1 MNAIA
6 AVYLFTTPSKK
17 YIREEIYTS
26 EWDEDVEVDV
36 YKAPDLFISGLKEG
50 KIYDLCISDIE
61 MPGKNG
67 VELAEEIRRIDSG
80 MLLIFLTSYS
90 KYAICGYKVDAFD
103 YLLKERFKEEWKRTL
118 GKIKKEFE
126 KAEGEFYL
134 VDTSTYFER
143 ISLSQILYIYKDKR
157 YAVLVLEDREVPVR
171 KSLKQILQE
180 LSGKDQ
186 FILVE
191 RGHIAN
197 IEKIKRFELREIEL
211 VNGKRIPLGHI
222 RTSEVREK
230 IHSYYK
236 GRF

>member
-1 MNAIA
+1 MKKIAVVDDDMNYA
-6 AVYLFTTPSKK
+6 K
-17 YIREEIYTS
+17 YIREEIYAS

-36 YKAPDLFISGLKEG
+36 YDAPDLLISSLKEG
-50 KIYDLCISDIE
+50 RIYDLCISDIE

-67 VELAEEIRRIDSG
+67 VELAQELRGIDSG
-80 MLLIFLTSYS
+80 ILLIFLTSYS

-103 YLLKERFKEEWKRTL
+103 YLLKEHFREEWKRTL
-118 GKIKKEFE
+118 DKVKREFE
-126 KAEGEFYL
+126 KAEEECYL
-134 VDTSTYFER
+134 VDAPTYFER

-157 YAVLVLEDREVPVR
+157 YAVFVLGDREVPVR

-180 LSGKDQ
+180 LAGKNQ

-191 RGHIAN
+191 RGHIVN

-222 RTSEVREK
+222 RTSEVRKK

>member
-1 MNAIA
+1 MKKIAVVDDDMNYA
-6 AVYLFTTPSKK
+6 K
-17 YIREEIYTS
+17 YIREEIYAS
-26 EWDEDVEVDV
+26 EWDEDVGVDV
-36 YKAPDLFISGLKEG
+36 YDAPDLLIGAIKEG
-50 KIYDLCISDIE
+50 RIYDLCISDIE

-67 VELAEEIRRIDSG
+67 VELAEELRGIDSG
-80 MLLIFLTSYS
+80 ILLIFLTSYP

-103 YLLKERFKEEWKRTL
+103 YLLKEHFREEWKRTL
-118 GKIKKEFE
+118 EKVKREFE
-126 KAEGEFYL
+126 RAEDECYL
-134 VDTSTYFER
+134 VDAPTYFER
-143 ISLSQILYIYKDKR
+143 ISLNQIFYIYKDKR
-157 YAVLVLEDREVPVR
+157 YAVFVLGDREIPVR

-180 LSGKDQ
+180 LPGKNQ

-191 RGHIAN
+191 RGHIVN
-197 IEKIKRFELREIEL
+197 IEKIKRFELREIEM

>member
-1 MNAIA
+1 MKKIAVVDDDMNYA
-6 AVYLFTTPSKK
+6 K
-17 YIREEIYTS
+17 YIREEIYAS
-26 EWDEDVEVDV
+26 EWGEDVEVDV
-36 YKAPDLFISGLKEG
+36 YNAPDLFISGLKEG

-80 MLLIFLTSYS
+80 ILLIFLTSYS

-103 YLLKERFKEEWKRTL
+103 YLLKEHFAEEWKRTL
-118 GKIKKEFE
+118 EKVKREF
-126 KAEGEFYL
+126 KRAEDECYL
-134 VDTSTYFER
+134 VDALTYFER
-143 ISLSQILYIYKDKR
+143 ISLNQIFYIYKDKR
-157 YAVLVLEDREVPVR
+157 YAVFVLEDREIPVR

-180 LSGKDQ
+180 LSGKNQ

-191 RGHIAN
+191 RGHIVN
-197 IEKIKRFELREIEL
+197 IEKIKRFELREIEM